1 MANNNNEYYEIYLKN
16 EYDANK
22 QMSYACAF
30 GGFVLFLIWVGV
42 LFGVFVTTSRMHT
55 ILSISMPVFIFILL
69 SPLFY
74 IKTDRIRKTRFK
86 YFVLFSF
93 MFVVAFIN
101 VLLPK
106 HGIIGWA
113 LCIILTNHYYNPKLC
128 KRVFVVTAIAMLI
141 CLYLGMFIGEY
152 DPGLLGNGVV
162 VDGNIV
168 EPDTPYERY
177 IMLNNLLSSGINRYF
192 RVFMFYYLTR
202 LSFIIILFFVCN
214 SLNKRTYNLFMEEI
228 KVNSKQER
236 INTELN
242 VAKNIQMS
250 TLPEDFT
257 ATEKVEILADLK
269 PAKEVGGD
277 FYYYFNV
284 DKNHIAYLVG
294 DVSGKGIPSAMFMMR
309 AITCFRDSINSSK
322 SPSQILKEVNRLLHI
337 GNEDA
342 MFITCFFAILN
353 VENGEVIYSNAG
365 HTPPII
371 GNNMKYSFLKCNT
384 GFLLGCT
391 DDLPVID
398 EKIKLNKNDSMILY
412 TDGITEARNIN
423 GELFGGKRLLEFYN
437 SKEFSC
443 LLEQHLDLLDIIDE
457 FSNGAEQSDDITI
470 LTLKYQGNKNLIKE
484 QVFDSTKESI
494 KKSIQLLNEYCDE
507 IDADDKLKGDL
518 SIVID
523 ELVSNIVKYSYNDK
537 QGTIYLR
544 LLYDYDMREVVFTI
558 IDKGIEFNPILN
570 VGKELDI
577 DVNKNKVGGLGI
589 LIVKKIMDN
598 IVYNRKN
605 GKNILTLK
613 KYI

>member
-30 GGFVLFLIWVGV
+30 GGFLLFIMWIGV
-42 LFGVFVTTSRMHT
+42 LFGLFVTTQRMHLV
-55 ILSISMPVFIFILL
+55 LSIAMPIAIFVLF

-74 IKTDRIRKTRFK
+74 IKTERIKKPRFK
-86 YFVLFSF
+86 NFVLYSF

-113 LCIILTNHYYNPKLC
+113 LCIVLTNHYYNPKLC
-128 KRVFVVTAIAMLI
+128 KRIYFITITSMLI
-141 CLYLGMFIGEY
+141 CIYLGMFLGEY

-168 EPDTPYERY
+168 EPDTPYDRY
-177 IMLNNLLSSGINRYF
+177 IMMKDLMSIGINRYL
-192 RVFMFYYLTR
+192 RVFMFYYLSR
-202 LSFIIILFFVCN
+202 LAFISILFFISN
-214 SLNKRTYNLFMEEI
+214 SLNKRTYTLFMDEI

-236 INTELN
+236 LNTELN
-242 VAKNIQMS
+242 VARNIQMS
-250 TLPEDFT
+250 TLPEDFV
-257 ATEKVEILADLK
+257 ATEDVEILADLK

-284 DKNHIAYLVG
+284 DESHIAYLVG

-309 AITCFRDSINSSK
+309 AITSFRDCIK
-322 SPSQILKEVNRLLHI
+322 IDKTPSQILKEVNKLLHV
-337 GNEDA
+337 GNDDS

-353 VENGEVIYSNAG
+353 TKNGNVIYSNAG
-365 HTPPII
+365 HTPPIV
-371 GNNMKYSFLKCNT
+371 GKNSCYSYLKCNP

-398 EKIKLNKNDSMILY
+398 ETVKLNKNDSMILY
-412 TDGITEARNIN
+412 TDGITEAKNDG
-423 GELFGGKRLLEFYN
+423 GELYGGKRLLDFYN

-443 LLEQHLDLLDIIDE
+443 PLEQHLDLMDSIE
-457 FSNGAEQSDDITI
+457 KFSNGTEQSDDITL
-470 LTLKYQGNKNLIKE
+470 LTLKYQGNKMYIKE
-484 QVFDSTKESI
+484 KTLNSTKESVQ
-494 KKSIQLLNEYCDE
+494 KSIELVNEYCDV
-507 IDADDKLKGDL
+507 IKADDKLKNDF

-523 ELVSNIVKYSYNDK
+523 ELVSNIVKYSYDNAI
-537 QGTIYLR
+537 GTLYLR
-544 LLYDYDMREVVFTI
+544 LLYDYDTRDVVFTI
-558 IDKGIEFNPILN
+558 IDKGKEFNPTVN
-570 VGKELDI
+570 VGKELNT

-589 LIVKKIMDN
+589 LIVKNIMDSV
-598 IVYNRKN
+598 VYDRKN

-613 KYI
+613 KHI